1 MLVGTIERGLNGLPY
16 MFINLFGRVGVIEI
30 YLITKARDLPSALV
44 RRYIA
49 LVGWEIRD
57 GQTGSKYPRVNDTKS
72 THRMIRITHA
82 INALIRFGFHN
93 ANLHA
98 IAAPQS

>member
-1 MLVGTIERGLNGLPY
+1 

-30 YLITKARDLPSALV
+30 CLITKAWDLPSAFV
-44 RRYIA
+44 WRDIA

-57 GQTGSKYPRVNDTKS
+57 GQTGSKYPWVSDTNS
-72 THRMIRITHA
+72 THRIIIITHA
-82 INALIRFGFHN
+82 INALIRFGYHN